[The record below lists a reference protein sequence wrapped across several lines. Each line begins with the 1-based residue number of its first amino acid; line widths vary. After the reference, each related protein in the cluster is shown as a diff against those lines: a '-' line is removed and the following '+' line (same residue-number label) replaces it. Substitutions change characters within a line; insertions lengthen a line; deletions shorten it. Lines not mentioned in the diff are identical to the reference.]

1 MHNAIN
7 QVIAAK
13 KKTNKIRKVELIKNY
28 IYMRSDLRVK

>member
-13 KKTNKIRKVELIKNY
+13 KNKRKVELIKNY